1 MEVIRRYLMDREPE
15 TYAMLGVLLGLLHTV
30 NSFHMSKKMYAT
42 KCSNT

>member
-1 MEVIRRYLMDREPE
+1 MDTELE
-15 TYAMLGVLLGLLHTV
+15 TYAMLGVLLLHTV